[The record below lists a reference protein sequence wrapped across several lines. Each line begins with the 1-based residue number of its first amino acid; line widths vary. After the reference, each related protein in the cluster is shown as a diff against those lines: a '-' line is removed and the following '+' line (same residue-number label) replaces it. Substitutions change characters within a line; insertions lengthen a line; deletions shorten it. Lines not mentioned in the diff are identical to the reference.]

1 MLFLSFRLGFFL
13 LFPTALLNRIL
24 FQPTVEAFFLVHAA
38 VTSSEEKKK
47 PNQKET
53 RKEQHSHIEKKEG

>member
-1 MLFLSFRLGFFL
+1 MSKIYFNLDINLSTNCGD
-13 LFPTALLNRIL
+13 I
-24 FQPTVEAFFLVHAA
+24 FLVYAA

-47 PNQKET
+47 LNQKET